1 MYTLIFY
8 REDGE
13 SMKLLKKINYYF
25 QRKIHKN
32 EPWLEYYSRKDRK
45 IKFTN
50 KSIYEFMRENVGND
64 LSYYAFNYFENR
76 ITYDEFLK
84 NVDVCAKSLREYGV
98 KKGDIITI
106 CMPNIPEAIYIFYAC
121 NKIGA
126 VSDIIHPLSS
136 SFQIKYYLNESKSSY
151 LFLVDFNYEKVCD
164 IIDDTLIHKVILV
177 SPSHSMPK
185 MLSIGY
191 RLTRGAKLL
200 KPDSNNDKYIS
211 WKSFYQIGLY
221 SNTNYQASVKPTD
234 LALILHSG
242 GTTGSPKGIMI
253 SNYSFNA
260 IAQQGAVNV
269 IDVRP
274 KDKIVTILPIF
285 HGFGLGICVHTPLC
299 LRVEVILMPEYD
311 ANRFYKIWKK
321 DKPHVILGVPTLW
334 EGMMSNKK
342 FKNVDMSQLK
352 YIISGG
358 DYLRIPQEERIN
370 KFLHQHGAKVNICKG
385 YGMTESV
392 AATCY
397 TFPGTNEPGSIGIP
411 MVGNTYKICDPKTC
425 KELPIGEEGEIC
437 VNGPTLM
444 MGYLNNSK
452 ETKKIIRRHF
462 DGKKWLHTGDIGYIS
477 PNGIVYYTQ
486 RLKRMIVVSGF
497 NVYPAN
503 IEEVISSH
511 PSVDKVCVIGI
522 PHPYKM
528 HVPKAIIVLKK
539 DANKKVVLQELK
551 EICQKELSVY
561 SQPKEY
567 EFRDSLPKTLY
578 GKVDYK
584 NLEKEEESKYEK
596 K

>member
-1 MYTLIFY
+1 
-8 REDGE
+8 
-13 SMKLLKKINYYF
+13 MKLLKKIVYF
-25 QRKIHKN
+25 FERKIHKN
-32 EPWLEYYSRKDRK
+32 EPWLEYYSRENRK
-45 IKFTN
+45 IQFTN
-50 KSIYEFMRENVGND
+50 KSIYEFMKDGVGND
-64 LSYYAFNYFENR
+64 LAYFALNYFENR
-76 ITYDEFLK
+76 ITYDELLK
-84 NVDVCAKSLREYGV
+84 KIDVTSRGLREYGV
-98 KKGDIITI
+98 KKGDIVTI
-106 CMPNIPEAIYIFYAC
+106 CMPNMPEAIYVFYAC

-126 VSDIIHPLSS
+126 VADIIHPLSS
-136 SFQIKYYLNESKSSY
+136 SEQIKYFLNESKSNY

-164 IIDDTLIHKVILV
+164 IIPKTLIHKVILV
-177 SPSHSMPK
+177 SPSTSMPR

-191 RLTRGAKLL
+191 RLTRGAKVVRPEKDEKEYLT
-200 KPDSNNDKYIS
+200 
-211 WKSFYQIGLY
+211 WKDFYQIGLAS
-221 SNTNYQASVKPTD
+221 SNAFEAKIHKDD

-242 GTTGSPKGIMI
+242 GTTGTPKGIMI

-311 ANRFYKIWKK
+311 ANRFYKIWKN

-342 FKNVDMSQLK
+342 FNKVDMSQLK
-352 YIISGG
+352 YIVSGG
-358 DYLRIPQEERIN
+358 DYLRIKDEVRIN
-370 KFLHQHGAKVNICKG
+370 NFLHQHGAKVDICKG

-397 TFPGTNEPGSIGIP
+397 TFPGVNEPGSIGIP
-411 MVGNTYKICDPKTC
+411 MVGNVFKICKPNSDE
-425 KELPIGEEGEIC
+425 ELPIGEEGEIC

-444 MGYLNNSK
+444 MGYLNNLK
-452 ETKKIIRRHF
+452 ETKNIIRKHR
-462 DGKKWLHTGDIGYIS
+462 DGKKWLHTGDLGYIS

-503 IEEVISSH
+503 IEEVINKH
-511 PSVDKVCVIGI
+511 PGVDKVCVVGI

-539 DANKKVVLQELK
+539 DYEEKKVLEDLK
-551 EICQKELSVY
+551 ELCIKELSVY

-578 GKVDYK
+578 GKIDYK
-584 NLEKEEESKYEK
+584 SLEKDEEEN
-596 K
+596 

>member
-1 MYTLIFY
+1 
-8 REDGE
+8 
-13 SMKLLKKINYYF
+13 MKLFKKIIYF
-25 QRKIHKN
+25 FERKIHKN
-32 EPWLEYYSRKDRK
+32 EPWLEYYSREDRK
-45 IKFTN
+45 IKFTK
-50 KSIYEFMRENVGND
+50 KSIYEFMRDSVGND
-64 LSYYAFNYFENR
+64 LSYFAFNYFENR
-76 ITYDEFLK
+76 ITYDEFFK
-84 NVDVCAKSLREYGV
+84 NVDVCANALRSYGV

-106 CMPNIPEAIYIFYAC
+106 CMPNMPEAIYLFYAC

-136 SFQIKYYLNESKSSY
+136 SEQIKFYLNESKSNY
-151 LFLVDFNYEKVCD
+151 LFLVDFNYEKVSD
-164 IIDDTLIHKVILV
+164 IITSTVVRKVILA
-177 SPSHSMPK
+177 SPSLSMPT

-191 RLTRGAKLL
+191 RLTRGARIMR
-200 KPDSNNDKYIS
+200 PDRDDDKYVS
-211 WKSFYQIGLY
+211 WKSFYHIGLTTHDNVHIKVH
-221 SNTNYQASVKPTD
+221 SDD

-299 LRVEVILMPEYD
+299 LRVEVILIPEYD
-311 ANRFYKIWKK
+311 ANRFYKIWKN

-342 FKNVDMSQLK
+342 FKKVDMSQLK
-352 YIISGG
+352 YIVSGG
-358 DYLRIPQEERIN
+358 DYLRIKDEQRIN
-370 KFLHQHGAKVNICKG
+370 NFLHSHGAKVDICKG

-397 TFPGTNEPGSIGIP
+397 TFPGVNEPGSIGIP
-411 MVGNTYKICDPKTC
+411 MVGNVIKICNPETME
-425 KELPIGEEGEIC
+425 ELPIGEEGEIC

-444 MGYLNNSK
+444 MGYLNNKK
-452 ETKKIIRRHF
+452 ETNMIIRKHR

-503 IEEVISSH
+503 IEEVVSKH
-511 PSVDKVCVIGI
+511 PGIKQVCVIGI

-528 HVPKAIIVLKK
+528 HVPKAIMVLK
-539 DANKKVVLQELK
+539 DGYEENKTIRDLK
-551 EICQKELSVY
+551 ELCDKELSVY
-561 SQPKEY
+561 SRPKEF
-567 EFRDSLPKTLY
+567 EFRESLPKTLF

-584 NLEKEEESKYEK
+584 SLEKEEDK
-596 K
+596 

>member
-1 MYTLIFY
+1 
-8 REDGE
+8 
-13 SMKLLKKINYYF
+13 MKLFKKINYYF
-25 QRKIHKN
+25 RRKIFKN
-32 EPWLEYYSRKDRK
+32 EPWLEYYSREERK

-50 KSIYEFMRENVGND
+50 KSIYEFMKENVGDD

-76 ITYDEFLK
+76 ITYDEFL
-84 NVDVCAKSLREYGV
+84 NEVNSVSKSLREYGV

-106 CMPNIPEAIYIFYAC
+106 CMPNMPEAIYVFYAC

-126 VSDIIHPLSS
+126 VADIIHPLSS
-136 SFQIKYYLNESKSSY
+136 SEQIKFYLNESKSSY
-151 LFLVDFNYEKVCD
+151 LFLVDFDYEKVYR
-164 IIDDTLIHKVILV
+164 IIDKTVVHKVILV
-177 SPSHSMPK
+177 SPSQSMPR

-200 KPDSNNDKYIS
+200 KPDHDDKKYLS
-211 WKSFYQIGLY
+211 WKEFIDTGRD
-221 SNTNYQASVKPTD
+221 SNIDYNATVKSSD

-352 YIISGG
+352 YIVSGG

-370 KFLHQHGAKVNICKG
+370 KFLHQHGAKVNILKG

-411 MVGNTYKICDPKTC
+411 MVGNTYKICDPDTG

-444 MGYLNNSK
+444 MGYLNNPK
-452 ETKKIIRRHF
+452 ETKNILRRHM

-477 PNGIVYYTQ
+477 PNGVVYYTQ

-497 NVYPAN
+497 NVYPAM
-503 IEEVISSH
+503 IEEVISTH
-511 PSVDKVCVIGI
+511 PDVDKVCVIGI

-539 DANKKVVLQELK
+539 DANKKKVLNDLK
-551 EICQKELSVY
+551 ELCVKELSVY
-561 SQPKEY
+561 SCPKEY

-584 NLEKEEESKYEK
+584 NLEKEEETKYNK
-596 K
+596 